1 MTIGS
6 QVDKCLSFI
15 KCDLNPEARQWLP
28 HTNFVPTVT
37 LSRQTGCDVMAVA
50 RELAEFMQDQ
60 PTVEKCAWSIFDKNL
75 VERVLE
81 EHKLPKE
88 IAKYMPE
95 DRVSAIQDAVE
106 EMLGLH
112 PSSRTLLTKTNET
125 IRHLAKLGHV
135 ILIGRAANIITR
147 DMRSVFHVRLVAPLE
162 QRIERIMAQNQLTHK
177 DAREFV
183 HKGDLGRMRY
193 LKDHFHSDI
202 NDSLQYDLVINMARL
217 PHREVAHLI
226 GDAVIHWAKVH

>member
-60 PTVEKCAWSIFDKNL
+60 PTADKCTWSIFDKNL

-112 PSSRTLLTKTNET
+112 PSSRTLLAKTNET
-125 IRHLAKLGHV
+125 IQHLAKLGHV
-135 ILIGRAANIITR
+135 ILIGRAANVITR
-147 DMRSVFHVRLVAPLE
+147 DMRTVFHVRLVAPLE
-162 QRIERIMAQNQLTHK
+162 LRIERIMARHQLTHK
-177 DAREFV
+177 AAREFI

-226 GDAVIHWAKVH
+226 GDAVIHWAKIR